1 MVQWGDRYCCV
12 SVRQNEPQMWFF
24 LWKQHFQIEQGRCS
38 MDWQRQHA
46 QDLHKLEPDKIW
58 AWKRGTWAA
67 SPAPGQESEKIFA
80 INNCWKQEI
89 QSFLQWSDTEYVNHI
104 PGQAPSSGITNKKRT
119 LYVFVLCLV
128 LVLVLRF
135 IYFYFMC
142 MMALPAC
149 LCMCLVSKV
158 VRISQ
163 WICRTAIPDACEL
176 LGIEPGSLAKAAIAL
191 TVDSLLQLSGF
202 CFVLF

>member
-1 MVQWGDRYCCV
+1 
-12 SVRQNEPQMWFF
+12 
-24 LWKQHFQIEQGRCS
+24 
-38 MDWQRQHA
+38 
-46 QDLHKLEPDKIW
+46 
-58 AWKRGTWAA
+58 
-67 SPAPGQESEKIFA
+67 
-80 INNCWKQEI
+80 
-89 QSFLQWSDTEYVNHI
+89 
-104 PGQAPSSGITNKKRT
+104 
-119 LYVFVLCLV
+119 
-128 LVLVLRF
+128 
-135 IYFYFMC
+135 MC

-202 CFVLF
+202 CFVLRVRKNMMKWIGYRSMEKSGRMWGMEKSVIKIYCMKFSKKKKPKALKCDAFLASGQHSMALTCDSKRLF